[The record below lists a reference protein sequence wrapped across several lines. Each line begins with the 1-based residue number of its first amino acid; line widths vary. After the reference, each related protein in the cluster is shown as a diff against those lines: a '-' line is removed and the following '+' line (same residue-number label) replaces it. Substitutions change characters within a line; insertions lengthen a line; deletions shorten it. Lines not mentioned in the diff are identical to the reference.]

1 MIEPYIKNKLDT
13 KNDKSF
19 FLLAIN
25 KPKGIICTH
34 NDERNRKKIYDL
46 IPKNIYKMMKGSLHS
61 VGRLD
66 FNSQGLILLTNNTK
80 IKAYLEKPSS
90 KIVRIY
96 KVKVQGLI
104 TDAALKK
111 ASKGININNKF
122 YSIIKMQI
130 IKKTKSYSWLLV
142 NLDEGKNQHIRKVF
156 KRLGFSV
163 NKLIRIQYGPYK
175 IGTLKTGELKFL
187 NINKLKLNYL

>member
-46 IPKNIYKMMKGSLHS
+46 IPKNIYKMMKGRLHS

-104 TDAALKK
+104 TDTALKK

-187 NINKLKLNYL
+187 NINKLKLNYI

>member
-1 MIEPYIKNKLDT
+1 MIEPYIKNKLNT

-66 FNSQGLILLTNNTK
+66 FNSQGLLLLTNDTQ
-80 IKAYLEKPSS
+80 IKHYLEKPSS
-90 KIVRIY
+90 KIIRIY
-96 KVKVQGLI
+96 KVKVQGQI
-104 TDAALKK
+104 TKK
-111 ASKGININNKF
+111 NW
-122 YSIIKMQI
+122 
-130 IKKTKSYSWLLV
+130 T
-142 NLDEGKNQHIRKVF
+142 
-156 KRLGFSV
+156 
-163 NKLIRIQYGPYK
+163 
-175 IGTLKTGELKFL
+175 
-187 NINKLKLNYL
+187 KLKREYI